1 MRRVELVALCGSW
14 LLVLPGA
21 ASAGLLNVGASGL
34 APVTAMVPIGAVPQG
49 AYAAVPFAISSG
61 PAAGSEIVFGSY
73 FQGQAPTLA
82 GGFVTVPQPSAPGQ
96 PLLLLYDINNY
107 IQVTS
112 DAVSPVTPVF
122 AGGPITFRQPIS
134 IEITQPISAIGL
146 TAGFL
151 DTPDTLTIDAY
162 TAAGVEIGSVTN
174 TDTGFQVFGL
184 LDPNGAE
191 ISGLTIQSSDPAGFE
206 IHDIYLATAAVP
218 EPETWMLMSV
228 GLAGLLATRRRVAAA
243 SRKGRNS
250 HS

>member
-1 MRRVELVALCGSW
+1 MSRVVLAALCGSG
-14 LLVLPGA
+14 LLVIPGA
-21 ASAGLLNVGASGL
+21 ASAGLVDVGAAGL
-34 APVTAMVPIGAVPQG
+34 APETPMVPIGAVPQG
-49 AYAAVPFAISSG
+49 AYGAVPFTISSG

-73 FQGQAPTLA
+73 FQGQTPTLA

-96 PLLLLYDINNY
+96 PVQLLYDGNNY

-112 DAVSPVTPVF
+112 DAASPVYPVF

-151 DTPDTLTIDAY
+151 DTPGTLTIDAY
-162 TAAGVEIGSVTN
+162 TAGGAEIGSVTN
-174 TDTGFQVFGL
+174 TGTGFEAFGL

-206 IHDIYLATAAVP
+206 IHDIYLATAVP
-218 EPETWMLMSV
+218 EPKSWVLLSV
-228 GLAGLLATRRRVAAA
+228 GLAGLLMARSRVAVL
-243 SRKGRNS
+243 SRIRRGSRS
-250 HS
+250 